1 MLELELEKFFSKED
15 GWESVDGCSCSAP
28 KEAAEDSYFAYT
40 WARKNEDGSY
50 SVFVQYDEKILR
62 KEFSAV
68 RWRFE
73 NSWNYSNSLATG
85 MQSESRANGLED
97 AARAVF
103 RRADL
108 PTCKLKDF
116 LQE

>member
-1 MLELELEKFFSKED
+1 MLLGKFFTKED
-15 GWESVDGCSCSAP
+15 GWESVEGCSCSVP

-40 WARKNEDGSY
+40 WARKNNEDGSY
-50 SVFVQYDEKILR
+50 FVFVQYDEEILR
-62 KEFSAV
+62 KLFSAV

-73 NSWNYSNSLATG
+73 NSHKYANSLATG